1 MLFGDNPSGE
11 IFYVD
16 ADALPSGGQAAIRRI
31 LFNDGGDKKTLLQ
44 LIQAKNTAQGKPP
57 SRRADLRLGVGPNDR
72 LFVLNKRDGVIRE
85 IVK

>member
-1 MLFGDNPSGE
+1 
-11 IFYVD
+11 
-16 ADALPSGGQAAIRRI
+16 
-31 LFNDGGDKKTLLQ
+31 LQ

-57 SRRADLRLGVGPNDR
+57 SRRADLRLGVGPNSR